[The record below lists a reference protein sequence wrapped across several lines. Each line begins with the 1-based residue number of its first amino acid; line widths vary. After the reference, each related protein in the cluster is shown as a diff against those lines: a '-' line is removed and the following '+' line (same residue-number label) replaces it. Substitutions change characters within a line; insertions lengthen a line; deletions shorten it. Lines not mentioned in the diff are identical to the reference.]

1 VKALAFVLCAAC
13 GASVA
18 TPALAPN
25 LATMPEDGDA
35 RDHLVDTAM
44 AQPSA
49 EQQPVSKKAR
59 REETAAATAAA
70 ILGMMFSRD
79 DNVIMGIR
87 MDENQVLDKQ
97 HAFVPVNDHGSGG
110 GSGTGSGSAA
120 QLVPW
125 VKVGR

>member
-1 VKALAFVLCAAC
+1 
-13 GASVA
+13 
-18 TPALAPN
+18 
-25 LATMPEDGDA
+25 MPEDGVA
-35 RDHLVDTAM
+35 REHLVDTSM

-49 EQQPVSKKAR
+49 EQLPVSKQGR

-87 MDENQVLDKQ
+87 MDENDVLDKK
-97 HAFVPVNDHGSGG
+97 HPIVPIVDQGSGA
-110 GSGTGSGSAA
+110 GSGSAS

-125 VKVGR
+125 IRVTR